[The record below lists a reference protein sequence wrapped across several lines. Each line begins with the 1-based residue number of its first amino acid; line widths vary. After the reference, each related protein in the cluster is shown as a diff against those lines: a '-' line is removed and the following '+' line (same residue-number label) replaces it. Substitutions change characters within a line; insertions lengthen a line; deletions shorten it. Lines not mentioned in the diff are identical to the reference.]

1 MYYYLLIVTFL
12 FIFHIETSV
21 GNIFLRINDRGIYIF
36 NFVSLGSYL
45 IHPLHNSFLW
55 NPNLLDVNYIFIIL
69 ISIIIY
75 LIVNDSSRI
84 TSLLGRDI

>member
-1 MYYYLLIVTFL
+1 MYYYLIIVTIL

-21 GNIFLRINDRGIYIF
+21 GNIFLRINDIGKYTF
-36 NFVSLGSYL
+36 NFQSLFSYL

-55 NPNLLDVNYIFIIL
+55 NIELLDVNYIFIIL

-75 LIVNDSSRI
+75 LIINDRY
-84 TSLLGRDI
+84 RDFSK

>member
-1 MYYYLLIVTFL
+1 MYYLLIVTSL

-21 GNIFLRINDRGIYIF
+21 GNIFLRINDQGIYIF
-36 NFVSLGSYL
+36 NFVSLVSYL

-75 LIVNDSSRI
+75 FIVNDSSRI
-84 TSLLGRDI
+84 GSLLGRDI